1 MRWLWAVC
9 LAVAVLSQVE
19 AKPSVLHSEEA
30 GEVEAEI
37 MTELLNKLLIPSE
50 REAREMT
57 DADDEM
63 ETDEKMDSDMA
74 EAEDGGDAKALDDSE
89 AMREAKQM
97 EVARFNNYIDAIY
110 RRMNAALKAKLM
122 DPMEL
127 NLDEKVKKTPED
139 KKKSGKKS
147 RVLRQVE
154 EEDEDENEDGE
165 ETEVAV
171 DRLGKA
177 AKKGGNKKNGK
188 KGKGKSK
195 DERQAEK
202 QRKKD
207 LKKKKKDGKGKN
219 AQAKNKRKNKKS
231 QRESRSGHKNKK
243 NVNNKNK
250 NKNKKDSK
258 KKGNGKGKNAR
269 KNNNAKSKKGRKD
282 SDGKGEKM
290 VGSLSGIA
298 SMERKGDVKVMDEEN
313 HKVVTSEFSVGPLQ
327 LQVSKIYGRG
337 KARTVKTARAIT
349 EVMSGTLVL
358 KVKPDGTAHVKKVVF
373 KKPENVEVKGKLSD
387 SQPRSLTS
395 MRNSVNKMRPLA
407 AMKILKTA
415 RYVLKSPAA
424 YKQ

>member
-1 MRWLWAVC
+1 MGAVC

-19 AKPSVLHSEEA
+19 AKPSILHSEEA

-57 DADDEM
+57 AADD
-63 ETDEKMDSDMA
+63 KMDSDMA

-127 NLDEKVKKTPED
+127 NLDEKVKKRKGN

-177 AKKGGNKKNGK
+177 AKKGEIRKT
-188 KGKGKSK
+188 
-195 DERQAEK
+195 ERKE
-202 QRKKD
+202 
-207 LKKKKKDGKGKN
+207 
-219 AQAKNKRKNKKS
+219 
-231 QRESRSGHKNKK
+231 RESPK
-243 NVNNKNK
+243 
-250 NKNKKDSK
+250 
-258 KKGNGKGKNAR
+258 
-269 KNNNAKSKKGRKD
+269 
-282 SDGKGEKM
+282 
-290 VGSLSGIA
+290 
-298 SMERKGDVKVMDEEN
+298 
-313 HKVVTSEFSVGPLQ
+313 T
-327 LQVSKIYGRG
+327 RG
-337 KARTVKTARAIT
+337 K
-349 EVMSGTLVL
+349 L
-358 KVKPDGTAHVKKVVF
+358 
-373 KKPENVEVKGKLSD
+373 
-387 SQPRSLTS
+387 RSKE
-395 MRNSVNKMRPLA
+395 RR
-407 AMKILKTA
+407 I
-415 RYVLKSPAA
+415 
-424 YKQ
+424 

>member
-1 MRWLWAVC
+1 
-9 LAVAVLSQVE
+9 
-19 AKPSVLHSEEA
+19 
-30 GEVEAEI
+30 
-37 MTELLNKLLIPSE
+37 
-50 REAREMT
+50 
-57 DADDEM
+57 
-63 ETDEKMDSDMA
+63 
-74 EAEDGGDAKALDDSE
+74 
-89 AMREAKQM
+89 
-97 EVARFNNYIDAIY
+97 
-110 RRMNAALKAKLM
+110 
-122 DPMEL
+122 MEL
-127 NLDEKVKKTPED
+127 NLDEKVKKTPD

-147 RVLRQVE
+147 RVLRHVE

-243 NVNNKNK
+243 N
-250 NKNKKDSK
+250 
-258 KKGNGKGKNAR
+258 GNGKGKNAR

-337 KARTVKTARAIT
+337 KARTVKTAKAIT

-358 KVKPDGTAHVKKVVF
+358 KVKPNGTAHVKKVVF
-373 KKPENVEVKGKLSD
+373 KKPENVEVKGKLSEND
-387 SQPRSLTS
+387 PRSLNYL
-395 MRNSVNKMRPLA
+395 RNSVNKMRPLA
-407 AMKILKTA
+407 AMKVLKTA

>member
-1 MRWLWAVC
+1 M
-9 LAVAVLSQVE
+9 
-19 AKPSVLHSEEA
+19 
-30 GEVEAEI
+30 GEAEFI
-37 MTELLNKLLIPSE
+37 TELLTKLLVPA
-50 REAREMT
+50 AREGRQI
-57 DADDEM
+57 DE
-63 ETDEKMDSDMA
+63 EQDEEEVVEVA
-74 EAEDGGDAKALDDSE
+74 EAEMAEVEGEAMEDSE
-89 AMREAKQM
+89 ALKEAKKV
-97 EVARFNNYIDAIY
+97 EVSRFNNYIDAIY

-127 NLDEKVKKTPED
+127 NLDEKAKKNEG
-139 KKKSGKKS
+139 KKGKSGKKS

-250 NKNKKDSK
+250 NKNKKDSN
-258 KKGNGKGKNAR
+258 KKGKGKGKNAR

-282 SDGKGEKM
+282 SEGKGEKM

-337 KARTVKTARAIT
+337 KARTVKTAKAIT
-349 EVMSGTLVL
+349 DVMSGTLVL

-373 KKPENVEVKGKLSD
+373 KKPENVEVKGKLSEND
-387 SQPRSLTS
+387 PRSLNYL
-395 MRNSVNKMRPLA
+395 RNSVNKMRPLA
-407 AMKILKTA
+407 ALKVLKTA
-415 RYVLKSPAA
+415 RYVLKSPNAN
-424 YKQ
+424 